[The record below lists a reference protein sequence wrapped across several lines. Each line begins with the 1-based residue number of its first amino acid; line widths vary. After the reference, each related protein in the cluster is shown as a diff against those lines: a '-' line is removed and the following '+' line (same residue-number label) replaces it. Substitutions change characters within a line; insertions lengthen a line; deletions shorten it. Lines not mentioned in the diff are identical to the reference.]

1 MPCGYTDKNPLHFYL
16 ARCEVI
22 QINYMGRNRKM
33 QEEKIFHAK
42 NIGKSELVKK
52 KTSKNAGFQVKKFI
66 FAF

>member
-1 MPCGYTDKNPLHFYL
+1 
-16 ARCEVI
+16 
-22 QINYMGRNRKM
+22 MGRNRKM